1 MSHAESLTAIAL
13 ALGAALLFGLFM
25 SRLRLPVM
33 AGFIL
38 AGVALGPSGLGLIAT
53 TEEIQELADMG
64 VLMLLF
70 IIGMELRLQSFSRLL
85 PTALGIAG
93 IEIAVMTALALL
105 VAHFAQRQT
114 ASAIVIGFMLAI
126 SSTAVAMKMI
136 EDAEENKKPAGRLAH
151 AILIAQD
158 LAVVPLIFISDA
170 LGSGATKGWMVV
182 IAFKLGLSIVLLVG
196 FMALLLRVKSYRFP
210 FSRAVL
216 KSNDFATLAVCG
228 VCFGSATVSALLGLS
243 PALGA
248 FLGGIGVGHST
259 LRRPAV
265 SVAGPI
271 YSILLFAFFFS
282 VGLLIDVQYVWR
294 ELWLVGI
301 ALVIVAGGKTL
312 LNYVALR
319 IFRQP
324 HATAFLVALF
334 LAPIGEFSFVLAESA
349 SESGVMTPEGRDL
362 AIDVVALSL
371 LVSPLWYLAARRAH
385 RLAIGPLHSDVT
397 TAPAAPDAPGPPG
410 PGG

>member
-38 AGVALGPSGLGLIAT
+38 AGVVLGPSGFRLIAQT
-53 TEEIQELADMG
+53 DEIQELADLG

-70 IIGMELRLQSFSRLL
+70 IIGMELRLQSFRQLL
-85 PTALGIAG
+85 PTALGIAA
-93 IEIAVMTALALL
+93 IEIVAMTILALL
-105 VAHFAQRQT
+105 VAWLAARQT
-114 ASAIVIGFMLAI
+114 ANAVVVGFMLAI

-136 EDAEENKKPAGRLAH
+136 EDAQENTLPAGRIAH

-158 LAVVPLIFISDA
+158 LAVIPLLFITEA
-170 LGSGATKGWMVV
+170 LGSGTTKGAMVL
-182 IAFKLGLSIVLLVG
+182 IAFKLVLSIALLAG
-196 FMALLLRVKSYRFP
+196 FMALLLRVKSFRFP
-210 FSRAVL
+210 FSRAIL
-216 KSNDFATLAVCG
+216 KSNDFATLAVVG
-228 VCFGSATVSALLGLS
+228 VCFVSATLFAALGLS

-271 YSILLFAFFFS
+271 HSILLFAFFFS
-282 VGLLIDVQYVWR
+282 VGLLIDLRDVWR

-301 ALVIVAGGKTL
+301 ALLIVAVGKTAI
-312 LNYVALR
+312 NYAALR
-319 IFRQP
+319 AYRQP

-349 SESGVMTPEGRDL
+349 SESGVMTTQGRDF
-362 AIDVVALSL
+362 AIDIVALSL
-371 LVSPLWYLAARRAH
+371 LVSPLWYVGARRAH
-385 RLAIGPLHSDVT
+385 RLALGPLTSGAM
-397 TAPAAPDAPGPPG
+397 TAPAAPGAPAPPG